1 MSQKPTLILV
11 PGAWHS
17 PDTWNKVTS
26 LLNTQQY
33 KTVSVTLP
41 STLSDP
47 SSTFSDDI
55 KAVRDPIVA
64 ETTKGRDVVVVVHSY
79 GGAVGSSA
87 VRGLTRLKQD
97 VASPKEASSGHV
109 IGIIMIASGFVV
121 TGVGFLEGLGGK
133 PPPLWT
139 LDPSGFA
146 VLVGDPRELFY
157 HDLPIEEG
165 SDWVGR
171 LKQQASGP
179 MTEGGKY
186 YYSGWK
192 DVPVWYLVTMDDK
205 VHPIPI
211 QRFFVQA
218 AKDAGADVTMRDIYS
233 SHSPMLSKP
242 NETVDLILEA
252 VAYFVGQKG

>member
-17 PDTWNKVTS
+17 PNTWNKVTS

-33 KTVSVTLP
+33 KTVSATLP

-87 VRGLTRLKQD
+87 VKGLTRPKQD

-121 TGVGFLEGLGGK
+121 TEVGFLEGLGGK
-133 PPPLWT
+133 PPPFWT

-157 HDLPIEEG
+157 HDLPAEEG

-171 LKQQASGP
+171 LRQQASGP

-192 DVPVWYLVTMDDK
+192 DVPIWYLATIQDK
-205 VHPIPI
+205 ALPIEA
-211 QRFFVQA
+211 QRMFVQM
-218 AKDAGADVTMRDIYS
+218 AKDGGAQIMVEEVES
-233 SHSPMLSKP
+233 SHSAMLSMPK
-242 NETVDLILEA
+242 ETAEFIVKA
-252 VAYFVGQKG
+252 VAAFL